1 LQREWQKRKIALE
14 AKRQN
19 GGPHWFFD
27 NFQKNKILIKLKNAR
42 HFRGS
47 KIQRANLSSNKRKG
61 AERRN

>member
-1 LQREWQKRKIALE
+1 MAKEENSLK

-42 HFRGS
+42 HLRGS
-47 KIQRANLSSNKRKG
+47 KI
-61 AERRN
+61 